1 MLTSPIINLKDD
13 IQAGVVKKRYILGRR
28 DENEE
33 GVLDIGRYLALDRSS
48 GSHVAIDALKP
59 HAILICGKR
68 GYGKSYTMGTLI
80 EEILLLPDN
89 IRQNLSSLVIDT
101 MGIFWTLG
109 IGNEPQEELLQEWS
123 MEPAGFEAEVFVPGG
138 HVDEYTERHIEVRPF
153 SIPVAQLQGY
163 DWCELFNIKATS
175 PPGVLLVR
183 IIEEMKG
190 DFENFSFEDII
201 ARINAEDRTDDV
213 TKMAVENYLRT
224 AASWGVFE
232 KDACG
237 ISELIKKG
245 CTSILDV
252 SSIEN
257 KVVRS
262 AVVGIIARDTY
273 NRRLKERRSYE
284 RMAMGDENIEQK
296 MPMVWMFIDEAHL
309 FVPSQGETPASDIL
323 INEWVRQGRQ
333 PGLSI
338 IFATQRPAA
347 LHPDIISQSD
357 IVICHRLTARDDIEA
372 LEAIRPT
379 YMKENIGESIKK
391 IGLQRGIAFVVDDT
405 SESTHLVKV
414 RPRYSWHGGNEPNA
428 LNERR

>member
-1 MLTSPIINLKDD
+1 MINLKDD

-28 DENEE
+28 NENED

-68 GYGKSYTMGTLI
+68 GYGKSYTMATLI
-80 EEILLLPDN
+80 EEISLLPDN

-101 MGIFWTLG
+101 MGIFWTLDR
-109 IGNEPQEELLQEWS
+109 GNDPQKELLQEWN
-123 MEPAGFEAEVFVPGG
+123 MEPAGFDAEVFVPAG
-138 HVDEYTERHIEVRPF
+138 HVDEYRERHIEVTPF
-153 SIPVAQLQGY
+153 SIPVAQLHGY
-163 DWCELFNIKATS
+163 DWCELFSIKTTS
-175 PPGVLLVR
+175 PLGVLLVR
-183 IIEEMKG
+183 IIEEMR
-190 DFENFSFEDII
+190 ESNESFSFEDISS
-201 ARINAEDRTDDV
+201 RINADDRSDDV
-213 TKMAVENYLRT
+213 TKMAAENYLRT
-224 AASWGVFE
+224 AASWSVFE

-237 ISELIKKG
+237 ISELIRKG
-245 CTSILDV
+245 RTSVLDV
-252 SSIEN
+252 SSIED

-284 RMAMGDENIEQK
+284 RMAMGDEDIEQK

-309 FVPSQGETPASDIL
+309 FVPSQGETLASDVL

-379 YMKENIGESIKK
+379 YMKENIGDAIRKM
-391 IGLQRGIAFVVDDT
+391 GLERGIAFVVDDT

-414 RPRYSWHGGNEPNA
+414 RPRYSWHGGNEPSA